1 MTRFPRLRLIAPGAA
16 LLVALAGVSA
26 LPAPAIAQ
34 VGTADLAER
43 PKPPVPKTQEDLMGG
58 HGILMI
64 ILGLILLG
72 LVIGTCLISP
82 KRGHMD

>member
-1 MTRFPRLRLIAPGAA
+1 MNRPLRRRILAPGLA
-16 LLVALAGVSA
+16 LLVAFGGLSA
-26 LPAPAIAQ
+26 VQAPAVAQ
-34 VGTADLAER
+34 VQTADLAER
-43 PKPPVPKTQEDLMGG
+43 PTPPVPKGQESLMAG